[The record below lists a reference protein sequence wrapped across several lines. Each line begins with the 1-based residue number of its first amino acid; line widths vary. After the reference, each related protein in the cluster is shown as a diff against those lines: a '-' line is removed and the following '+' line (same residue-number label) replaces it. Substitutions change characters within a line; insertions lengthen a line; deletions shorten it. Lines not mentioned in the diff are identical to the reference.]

1 MPVLKESLVVKNKS
15 LKEVFD
21 YVADFANISQWDP
34 GCLKSEKKGM
44 GGSEAITIIITIIIT
59 MIITMMRTVKMTILL
74 FIIIILINNHKNENN
89 RKQKQD

>member
-1 MPVLKESLVVKNKS
+1 MKNKS

-44 GGSEAITIIITIIIT
+44 VVSSFCELRAICTKTEHDDSGLE
-59 MIITMMRTVKMTILL
+59 KSGYDG
-74 FIIIILINNHKNENN
+74 E
-89 RKQKQD
+89 